1 MQIIRHL
8 KGYEQKLSVVLT
20 IGNFDGLH
28 LGHQTLIREV
38 LTQAKQLK
46 DDKILRAVLSFEP
59 HASVYFER
67 LPKNYRI
74 LSLKNKLQ
82 ILQQLGI
89 DLVVLQK
96 FDQQLAQM
104 KAQEFL
110 SFIVEKFVI
119 KHLVVGYDFTFGN
132 NKEGDISLL
141 KEFAKQQQFSL
152 SVIPAAILKTNGNAD
167 LFLSGEGAQVIQKY
181 VSTPVHDKNKDSISI
196 RQEYKEDVV
205 VHSSSYIRKLL
216 AQGRVEGLTAHLG
229 YYYYITG
236 VVIEGRKLARE
247 LGYPTANIRLHNLA
261 RPKYGVYLVRV
272 GIGEEIYFGMANI
285 GVRPTIDGLN
295 ELLEVNIFDYD
306 NDIYGVKIKVE
317 LLQFIREEK
326 KFASLEA
333 LKAQIQQDKINIQQL
348 LTCL

>member
-1 MQIIRHL
+1 
-8 KGYEQKLSVVLT
+8 
-20 IGNFDGLH
+20 
-28 LGHQTLIREV
+28 
-38 LTQAKQLK
+38 
-46 DDKILRAVLSFEP
+46 
-59 HASVYFER
+59 
-67 LPKNYRI
+67 
-74 LSLKNKLQ
+74 
-82 ILQQLGI
+82 
-89 DLVVLQK
+89 
-96 FDQQLAQM
+96 
-104 KAQEFL
+104 
-110 SFIVEKFVI
+110 
-119 KHLVVGYDFTFGN
+119 LVVGYDFTFGN
-132 NKEGDISLL
+132 NREGDISLL
-141 KEFAKQQQFSL
+141 AEFAKKHDFNL
-152 SVIPAAILKTNGNAD
+152 SVIPAAK
-167 LFLSGEGAQVIQKY
+167 Q
-181 VSTPVHDKNKDSISI
+181 
-196 RQEYKEDVV
+196 DVV
-205 VHSSSYIRKLL
+205 VHSSSYIRSLL
-216 AQGRVEGLTAHLG
+216 AEGRVDELTAHLG

-236 VVIEGRKLARE
+236 VIIEGRKLARE